1 MNSATLNTQL
11 TPEPGFRF
19 QPRHLLIPAGLGLLL
34 LGYLSVFYV
43 QQQEKA
49 ILFRLGKLV
58 STEFAPGLHVKTPII
73 NNVRTFDARVLTL
86 DTKSE
91 RFLTSEKK
99 NVIVDSFAKWRIGD
113 VGLFYTTVGGD
124 EYQADLRLDQI
135 LKDAMRGE
143 FGLRTIKQLISEDR
157 SELGQTLLDKLTPV
171 AAKFGIELIDIRI
184 KRLDLPPEVS
194 SSVFQRMRAERER
207 VAREFRSQ
215 GAESAELISA
225 EADKQRQ
232 VLLANAQRD
241 AENRRGHADAQSAEI
256 YAAAYGKNP
265 EFYAFYRSLQAYQT
279 AFENTDD
286 TLVLKPDSEFFRY
299 LNSEK

>member
-1 MNSATLNTQL
+1 MSSRTYMIFPASLI
-11 TPEPGFRF
+11 
-19 QPRHLLIPAGLGLLL
+19 LLALV
-34 LGYLSVFYV
+34 YLSVFHV
-43 QQQEKA
+43 NQHEKA
-49 ILFRLGKLV
+49 ILFRLGEMV
-58 STEFAPGLHVKTPII
+58 ASDFTPGLHFKTPII
-73 NNVRTFDARVLTL
+73 NNVSTFDARVLTL

-124 EYQADLRLDQI
+124 DYQANLRLEQV

-157 SELGQTLLDKLTPV
+157 SELRQTLLAKLTPV
-171 AAKFGIELIDIRI
+171 AGKFGIELIDIRI
-184 KRLDLPPEVS
+184 KRIDLPPEVS
-194 SSVFQRMRAERER
+194 SSVYQRMRAERER

-241 AENRRGHADAQSAEI
+241 AENIRGRGDAQSADI
-256 YAAAYGKNP
+256 YAKSFGKNT

-279 AFENTDD
+279 AFEKTDD
-286 TLVLKPDSEFFRY
+286 TLVLKPDSDFFKY
-299 LNSEK
+299 FNSEK

>member
-1 MNSATLNTQL
+1 MNSKTITLL
-11 TPEPGFRF
+11 
-19 QPRHLLIPAGLGLLL
+19 PAGLTLLVL
-34 LGYLSVFYV
+34 AYMSVFHV
-43 QQQEKA
+43 SQHEKA
-49 ILFRLGKLV
+49 ILFRLGEMVDSDFK
-58 STEFAPGLHVKTPII
+58 PGLHFKTPII
-73 NNVRTFDARVLTL
+73 NNVSTFDARVLTL

-124 EYQADLRLDQI
+124 DYQANLRLEQV

-157 SELGQTLLDKLTPV
+157 SELRQTLLAKLTPV
-171 AAKFGIELIDIRI
+171 AGKFGIELIDIRI
-184 KRLDLPPEVS
+184 KRIDLPPEVS
-194 SSVFQRMRAERER
+194 SSVYQRMRAERER

-241 AENRRGHADAQSAEI
+241 AENVRGRGDAQSADI
-256 YAAAYGKNP
+256 YAKSFGKNT

-279 AFENTDD
+279 AFEKTDD
-286 TLVLKPDSEFFRY
+286 TLVLKPDSDFFRY
-299 LNSEK
+299 FNNEK

>member
-1 MNSATLNTQL
+1 MNTKNLY
-11 TPEPGFRF
+11 
-19 QPRHLLIPAGLGLLL
+19 LLL
-34 LGYLSVFYV
+34 PISLGVLILGYLSVFYV
-43 QQQEKA
+43 QQNEKA
-49 ILFRLGKLV
+49 IVFQLGKLV
-58 STEFAPGLHVKTPII
+58 STDYAPGIHFKTPII
-73 NNVRTFDARVLTL
+73 NKVSTFDARVLTL

-124 EYQADLRLDQI
+124 EYQANLRLEQI
-135 LKDAMRGE
+135 MKDAIRGE

-157 SELGQTLLDKLTPV
+157 SELRKTLMDKLSPV
-171 AAKFGIELIDIRI
+171 AEKFGIEMIDIRI
-184 KRLDLPPEVS
+184 KRIDLPPEVS

-215 GAESAELISA
+215 GAEQAELISA

-241 AENRRGHADAQSAEI
+241 AENVRGHGDAQSAEI
-256 YAAAYGKNP
+256 YAKSYGKNP
-265 EFYAFYRSLQAYQT
+265 EFYAFYRSLLAYQT
-279 AFENTDD
+279 AFEKTDD
-286 TLVLKPDSEFFRY
+286 TLVLKPDSDFFKY
-299 LNSEK
+299 YNNEK

>member
-1 MNSATLNTQL
+1 MNNKAY
-11 TPEPGFRF
+11 
-19 QPRHLLIPAGLGLLL
+19 LLAPLGLIVLL
-34 LGYLSVFYV
+34 TAYLSVFYV
-43 QQQEKA
+43 KQQEKA
-49 ILFRLGKLV
+49 ILFRLGEMV
-58 STEFAPGLHVKTPII
+58 RSDFAPGLHFKTPII
-73 NNVRTFDARVLTL
+73 NNVSTFDARVLTL

-124 EYQADLRLDQI
+124 EYQANLRLEQV

-157 SELGQTLLDKLTPV
+157 SELRQTLLTKLAPV

-184 KRLDLPPEVS
+184 KRIDLPPEVS
-194 SSVFQRMRAERER
+194 SSVYQRMRAERER

-215 GAESAELISA
+215 GAESAEQISA

-232 VLLANAQRD
+232 VILANAQRD
-241 AENRRGHADAQSAEI
+241 AENVRGRGDAQSADI
-256 YAAAYGKNP
+256 YAKSFGKNP

-279 AFENTDD
+279 AFEKTDD
-286 TLVLKPDSEFFRY
+286 TLVLKPDSDFFKY
-299 LNSEK
+299 FNSEK